1 MSTANG
7 SRWFD
12 IAVIGGGIVGTAT
25 AMALLEREPDLS
37 LVVLEKENRLA
48 QHQTGRNSGVIHSGL
63 YYHPG
68 SLKAQTCIAGR
79 EALYRFC
86 ADHDLPFER
95 CGKVVVA
102 VDEAEIPGLD
112 LLEKRGRENGLKGL
126 ERLDEQQL
134 REFEPHVRGVAGL
147 HVPDT
152 GIVDFVAVTE
162 AFAARIRKLGG
173 EVHVGAGVRWML
185 RRKGDFLFDTPLGS
199 FRAARVINCAGLQC
213 DRVARM
219 FHHEPGVRI
228 VPFRGE
234 YFQLSPE
241 RGDLVRNLIY
251 PVPDPDL
258 PFLGVHFTRMITGE
272 IEAGPNAVL
281 AFKREGYDPF
291 NFSFQDTWE
300 TITYPGFWKLAARLR
315 RSGLREYRRS
325 VNKGLF
331 VWDLQRLV
339 PDIKASDVVPGKV
352 GVRAQAVDPE
362 GRLVDDFHI
371 EEGDGTIH
379 VLNAPSP
386 AATASI
392 SIGQTIAQ
400 KADQLFRLTF

>member
-1 MSTANG
+1 
-7 SRWFD
+7 
-12 IAVIGGGIVGTAT
+12 
-25 AMALLEREPDLS
+25 
-37 LVVLEKENRLA
+37 
-48 QHQTGRNSGVIHSGL
+48 
-63 YYHPG
+63 
-68 SLKAQTCIAGR
+68 
-79 EALYRFC
+79 
-86 ADHDLPFER
+86 
-95 CGKVVVA
+95 
-102 VDEAEIPGLD
+102 
-112 LLEKRGRENGLKGL
+112 
-126 ERLDEQQL
+126 
-134 REFEPHVRGVAGL
+134 
-147 HVPDT
+147 
-152 GIVDFVAVTE
+152 
-162 AFAARIRKLGG
+162 
-173 EVHVGAGVRWML
+173 
-185 RRKGDFLFDTPLGS
+185 
-199 FRAARVINCAGLQC
+199 
-213 DRVARM
+213 
-219 FHHEPGVRI
+219 
-228 VPFRGE
+228 
-234 YFQLSPE
+234 
-241 RGDLVRNLIY
+241 
-251 PVPDPDL
+251 
-258 PFLGVHFTRMITGE
+258 MITGE